1 MPCEREPKRWASW
14 LGIGLGLGRGQG
26 WGEG

>member
-14 LGIGLGLGRGQG
+14 LGIGLGLGRRQG